1 MRAANRTPEQGP
13 GNILQQPFLLK
24 K

>member
-1 MRAANRTPEQGP
+1 MRAANRTTEQGP